1 MDLRA
6 VLRHTCDERGAIA
19 FLFGEWGAVAS
30 ATAIEQIEV
39 GACSYFLPLPRGA
52 VAIFQPVETG
62 CPQALRIV
70 GQLARLMIA
79 AQIEH
84 RRLHVHHTAVVRLVP
99 WEGAIPFEARA
110 ERLRCFA

>member
-1 MDLRA
+1 MDLRP

-52 VAIFQPVETG
+52 VAIFQPVDTG
-62 CPQALRIV
+62 FAKEL
-70 GQLARLMIA
+70 GLFATSG
-79 AQIEH
+79 E
-84 RRLHVHHTAVVRLVP
+84 
-99 WEGAIPFEARA
+99 AIRVSD
-110 ERLRCFA
+110 FAMGRMGP